1 MLALCSFK
9 DVGCRFKVKY
19 YRFQQHLQNIINFI
33 FAFIIQGLRGK
44 QMDAHMEESSQ
55 QHLTLMCSVVT
66 KQQQQ
71 IVSMKKVI
79 NNLAVNQ
86 SGKLKHFKLY

>member
-1 MLALCSFK
+1 
-9 DVGCRFKVKY
+9 
-19 YRFQQHLQNIINFI
+19 
-33 FAFIIQGLRGK
+33 
-44 QMDAHMEESSQ
+44 MDTHMDESSQ
-55 QHLTLMCSVVT
+55 QHLTLMCSMVT

-86 SGKLKHFKLY
+86 SGKLHFYKTVHK

>member
-1 MLALCSFK
+1 
-9 DVGCRFKVKY
+9 
-19 YRFQQHLQNIINFI
+19 
-33 FAFIIQGLRGK
+33 
-44 QMDAHMEESSQ
+44 MDTHMEEAGQ
-55 QHLTLMCSVVT
+55 QHLTLMCSMVS

-86 SGKLKHFKLY
+86 SGKLYFFHKCTKY

>member
-1 MLALCSFK
+1 
-9 DVGCRFKVKY
+9 
-19 YRFQQHLQNIINFI
+19 
-33 FAFIIQGLRGK
+33 
-44 QMDAHMEESSQ
+44 MDTHMEESSQ
-55 QHLTLMCSVVT
+55 QHLTLMCSMVS

-86 SGKLKHFKLY
+86 SGKLYFFKSIQNIKILIVNIKKKKCIICRYIDLENQRCTG

>member
-1 MLALCSFK
+1 
-9 DVGCRFKVKY
+9 
-19 YRFQQHLQNIINFI
+19 
-33 FAFIIQGLRGK
+33 
-44 QMDAHMEESSQ
+44 MDTHMDEASQ
-55 QHLTLMCSVVT
+55 QHLTLMCSMVT

-86 SGKLKHFKLY
+86 SGTYHILNSTFNLNTNCL

>member
-1 MLALCSFK
+1 LSIQGKISKVLT
-9 DVGCRFKVKY
+9 FKV
-19 YRFQQHLQNIINFI
+19 LPNFHI
-33 FAFIIQGLRGK
+33 LQGLRGK
-44 QMDAHMEESSQ
+44 QMDTHMEEASQ
-55 QHLTLMCSVVT
+55 QHLTLMCSMVT

-86 SGKLKHFKLY
+86 SGT

>member
-1 MLALCSFK
+1 MFYFEL
-9 DVGCRFKVKY
+9 
-19 YRFQQHLQNIINFI
+19 
-33 FAFIIQGLRGK
+33 QGLRGK
-44 QMDAHMEESSQ
+44 QMDTHIEEASQ
-55 QHLTLMCSVVT
+55 QHLTLMCSMVT

-86 SGKLKHFKLY
+86 SGKLYRKKNTTL

>member
-1 MLALCSFK
+1 ME
-9 DVGCRFKVKY
+9 
-19 YRFQQHLQNIINFI
+19 
-33 FAFIIQGLRGK
+33 
-44 QMDAHMEESSQ
+44 DASQ
-55 QHLTLMCSVVT
+55 QHLTLMCSMVT

-86 SGKLKHFKLY
+86 SGKLYYIEYYIIVFFLTNDAKQIRTRVITVCSH

>member
-1 MLALCSFK
+1 MLLK
-9 DVGCRFKVKY
+9 
-19 YRFQQHLQNIINFI
+19 L
-33 FAFIIQGLRGK
+33 QGLRGK

-71 IVSMKKVI
+71 ITSMKKVI

-86 SGKLKHFKLY
+86 SGK